1 MSNIPSA
8 FLSRYHCV
16 ANQLKFRDGAFDMSS
31 AESAFLL
38 RGMRQALRWP
48 SADVVYCG
56 AVYLLNFFIKLI
68 TLIFPPSLYRFEF
81 PLSAPLIDRLTTL
94 RWV

>member
-8 FLSRYHCV
+8 FLSRYHCG
-16 ANQLKFRDGAFDMSS
+16 ANQLKFKDGACDMSS

-48 SADVVYCG
+48 SANVVYCG
-56 AVYLLNFFIKLI
+56 AVYCNLLNFFIKLI
-68 TLIFPPSLYRFEF
+68 TLIFSHFF
-81 PLSAPLIDRLTTL
+81 VSI
-94 RWV
+94 